1 MKEQVWMQAEAPRE
15 QLLTGMQAKHSGGY
29 QNQMA
34 TGHIAS
40 LPILSGVIGTFLA
53 LLKNSN

>member
-1 MKEQVWMQAEAPRE
+1 MQAEAPRE

-40 LPILSGVIGTFLA
+40 LPILSDVIGTFLA
-53 LLKNSN
+53 LLRNSN